1 MESIIND
8 YITCELISN
17 PELHPLKNDTPLLES
32 DILDS
37 ISVLELVV
45 FLEKQFGVIVASE
58 DLTLENFETVDT
70 ICAYLRS
77 KHQLHVENELH
88 ESGVGK

>member
-8 YITCELISN
+8 YITSELIGN
-17 PELHPLKNDTPLLES
+17 PDLLPLKNDTSLLES

-37 ISVLELVV
+37 ISVLELVL
-45 FLEKQFGVIVASE
+45 FLEKQFGVNVASE
-58 DLTLENFETVDT
+58 DLTLENFGTVDA

-77 KHQLHVENELH
+77 KHQLHVEKELH